1 MQELQK
7 DVSRQLLSR
16 LRTDTNT
23 PRFTIRNAFQN
34 ILSGFFNIDN
44 GFSRNLLEFLYRP
57 GYMIRDYID
66 GKRVHYFKPFQS
78 LFVLAALYIMF
89 VQLIDPEALKTEIKN
104 TKKLPHTNN

>member
-1 MQELQK
+1 
-7 DVSRQLLSR
+7 
-16 LRTDTNT
+16 
-23 PRFTIRNAFQN
+23 
-34 ILSGFFNIDN
+34 
-44 GFSRNLLEFLYRP
+44 
-57 GYMIRDYID
+57 MIRDYID